1 MCVSQVLIFLDSHCE
16 VNKAWLEPLLSHI
29 KNDRRN
35 VAIPIIDIINQ
46 DSFAVEAS
54 PLVRGG
60 FNWGLFYRWDPVP
73 QSTLRA
79 NDSFISPIKYTSQ
92 LYLSHWSNFSLPV
105 REQSIVMSMSV
116 CVSVF
121 VCEHISGTACPNVT
135 KFSVL
140 VACCCE
146 SVLLCWHCDTVV

>member
-1 MCVSQVLIFLDSHCE
+1 MSQVLIFLDSHCE

-79 NDSFISPIKYTSQ
+79 NDSFISPIKYMLQ
-92 LYLSHWSNFSLPV
+92 LYLSHC

-121 VCEHISGTACPNVT
+121 VRKHISGTACPNIT

>member
-1 MCVSQVLIFLDSHCE
+1 

-79 NDSFISPIKYTSQ
+79 NDSFISPIKYMLQ
-92 LYLSHWSNFSLPV
+92 LYLSHWSNFSLPLSGAEYCDEHV
-105 REQSIVMSMSV
+105 CLCLCASTSLELHVQTSPNFLCLLPVVVNQSSSV
-116 CVSVF
+116 
-121 VCEHISGTACPNVT
+121 GTAT
-135 KFSVL
+135 Q
-140 VACCCE
+140 
-146 SVLLCWHCDTVV
+146 LCDWHYF

>member
-73 QSTLRA
+73 QSMLRA
-79 NDSFISPIKYTSQ
+79 NDSFISPIKYTLQ
-92 LYLSHWSNFSLPV
+92 LYLSHC

-116 CVSVF
+116 CVCVRAYLWNCMSKHHQIF
-121 VCEHISGTACPNVT
+121 C
-135 KFSVL
+135 
-140 VACCCE
+140 ACC
-146 SVLLCWHCDTVV
+146 LLL